1 MSEDLKQ
8 NLIALLEEQFIRSDD
23 KVVFDYVMQKKI
35 KSQGYHLQRNFSI
48 SISISG
54 GRKGF
59 IGCLVTSSDGQQCA
73 IEVDKKSLRNRSLM
87 KLTQLPEGMSGFVLL
102 RDGKHPLRYSENG
115 IDVIRATKFK

>member
-8 NLIALLEEQFIRSDD
+8 NLITLMEERFIRSDD

-48 SISISG
+48 SISG

-73 IEVDKKSLRNRSLM
+73 IEVDKKSPRKRSLM
-87 KLTQLPEGMSGFVLL
+87 KLAQLPEGMSGFVLL

>member
-1 MSEDLKQ
+1 MSDDLKQ

-48 SISISG
+48 SISG

-59 IGCLVTSSDGQQCA
+59 IDCLVTSSDGQQCA
-73 IEVDKKSLRNRSLM
+73 IEVDKKSPRNR
-87 KLTQLPEGMSGFVLL
+87 
-102 RDGKHPLRYSENG
+102 
-115 IDVIRATKFK
+115 